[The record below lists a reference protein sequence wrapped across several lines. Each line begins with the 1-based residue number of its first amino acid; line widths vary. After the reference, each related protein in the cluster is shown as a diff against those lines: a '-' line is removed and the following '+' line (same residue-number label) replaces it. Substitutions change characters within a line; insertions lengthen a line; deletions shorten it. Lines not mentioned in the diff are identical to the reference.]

1 VKYLGVSMGRRYKN
15 MMIHFLHIIIQFS
28 FLNLGREPLLNFSEW
43 EIEIMRRVFNVMSIP
58 HPQLM

>member
-1 VKYLGVSMGRRYKN
+1 MGRRYKN